1 MNKKKTIILVAII
14 ICLLLLLVVIFYPK
28 KAEDLVK
35 DDVAEWDIDLMRKF
49 SFYVEE
55 VYPSDKNYL
64 TSDTESIII
73 TLQDLKENYNKDVS
87 MFNTKRVS
95 CDLEKSTIEILKDD
109 DNEIRKID
117 LLCEKKN

>member
-14 ICLLLLLVVIFYPK
+14 ICLLLLLAVIFYPK
-28 KAEDLVK
+28 KTEDLVK

-49 SFYVEE
+49 SSYVEE
-55 VYPSDKNYL
+55 VYPSDKSYL

>member
-28 KAEDLVK
+28 KTEDLVK

-49 SFYVEE
+49 SSYVEE

>member
-28 KAEDLVK
+28 KTEDLVK

-49 SFYVEE
+49 SSYVEE
-55 VYPSDKNYL
+55 VYPSDKSYL